1 MFVAQQCTIFDNR
14 HTTLYATA
22 HAHNFHFRSCFLSP
36 VFVRLYCRCSRSLLS
51 WLFWLRK
58 SSNAYTVFSLRSTW
72 FARFL
77 SLSFIRWRCHSF
89 KLLLCLCVCVCKF
102 VCAAMLFSI
111 FLLLFRHRCVSSSNR
126 GRITAEN
133 EEKRKN
139 ETKNAPSTFR

>member
-36 VFVRLYCRCSRSLLS
+36 VFVRLYCRCFRSLLS
-51 WLFWLRK
+51 WLFWVRK

-89 KLLLCLCVCVCKF
+89 KLLLCLCVCVCKC
-102 VCAAMLFSI
+102 VCAAMLFFYI
-111 FLLLFRHRCVSSSNR
+111 FIAFSTPMCVFINPWPNNSR
-126 GRITAEN
+126 EWR
-133 EEKRKN
+133 KKKN